1 MGRSI
6 LLNGYVSRLKEVGF
20 IQLGSVQSIFN
31 CPFDIVFKKKNLR
44 HYKGGKSSNF
54 LNKVVD

>member
-31 CPFDIVFKKKNLR
+31 CPFDIVFKKKTQDTI
-44 HYKGGKSSNF
+44 
-54 LNKVVD
+54 KVERVVTS